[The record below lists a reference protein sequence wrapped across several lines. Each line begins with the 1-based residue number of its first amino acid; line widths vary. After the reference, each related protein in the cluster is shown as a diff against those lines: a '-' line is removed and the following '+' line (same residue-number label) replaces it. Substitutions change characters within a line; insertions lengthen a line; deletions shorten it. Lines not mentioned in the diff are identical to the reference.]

1 MLPKQCYLLNC
12 MNNIPVH
19 DDKAILKKFFVCCH
33 PTHDFE
39 VGSVGRHFFF
49 FFFFNFEN
57 WVGRYLFFFFFFF
70 FSGINHRLI
79 VYMIIALYK

>member
-1 MLPKQCYLLNC
+1 MIFIFLSQ
-12 MNNIPVH
+12 
-19 DDKAILKKFFVCCH
+19 AILKKFFVCCH

-49 FFFFNFEN
+49 FFFNFEN
-57 WVGRYLFFFFFFF
+57 WVGRYLFFF